1 MQERKYL
8 SSSGKEYYIPTK
20 SDLKKEGI
28 VVPIGNTLMIMI
40 SDDILFD
47 TGITPSKVHSMSD
60 DEFNDLVYEKAVAFI
75 KANERK
81 T

>member
-1 MQERKYL
+1 
-8 SSSGKEYYIPTK
+8 
-20 SDLKKEGI
+20 
-28 VVPIGNTLMIMI
+28 MIMI